1 MVETGDFIGPRI
13 LSTGPG
19 VFSATNIRSLDDA
32 REVLKRYSEFYQ
44 TETIKQYQTGDRR
57 VRQFLIQAAREQHLM
72 ATLEGGLDFKKNL
85 TEAMD
90 GYAGSEHTLPIAP
103 LYKDVLTLYANSG
116 TTWTPTLIVQYGG
129 PWAENYWYETT
140 NVVDDPKLNRFTP
153 REVVERKALRRPGW
167 WAPSQWSF
175 QLFAEQAA
183 KMVAAGGRVG
193 MGSHGQ
199 LQGLGAQWE
208 VWNIASGGMPRYD
221 VLRVATIFGAE
232 AIGHDKDLGS
242 IEAGKFADLQVL
254 DKNPLDDIK
263 NTNTIRF
270 VMKNG
275 RMYEG
280 NTMNEVWPRQ
290 KTMSRLWWWNE
301 GVPGGSQK

>member
-1 MVETGDFIGPRI
+1 MLVALAYLT
-13 LSTGPG
+13 
-19 VFSATNIRSLDDA
+19 LDRLA
-32 REVLKRYSEFYQ
+32 
-44 TETIKQYQTGDRR
+44 
-57 VRQFLIQAAREQHLM
+57 

-103 LYKDVLTLYANSG
+103 LYKDVLQLYANSG

-129 PWAENYWYETT
+129 PWAENYWYEHSD
-140 NVVDDPKLNRFTP
+140 VIDDPKLNHFTP
-153 REVVERKALRRPGW
+153 RDVVERKALRRPGW
-167 WAPSQWSF
+167 WAPSQWSC

-183 KMVAAGGRVG
+183 KVVAAGGHVG

-208 VWNIASGGMPRYD
+208 IWNIASGGMPRYD

-232 AIGHDKDLGS
+232 ALGHEKDLGS

-254 DKNPLDDIK
+254 DKNPLEDIK
-263 NTNTIRF
+263 NTNTIRY

-275 RMYEG
+275 RLYDG
-280 NTMNEVWPRQ
+280 NTLNEIWPRQ
-290 KTMSRLWWWNE
+290 KLIARLWWWNE
-301 GVPGGSQK
+301 PVQAGQARP